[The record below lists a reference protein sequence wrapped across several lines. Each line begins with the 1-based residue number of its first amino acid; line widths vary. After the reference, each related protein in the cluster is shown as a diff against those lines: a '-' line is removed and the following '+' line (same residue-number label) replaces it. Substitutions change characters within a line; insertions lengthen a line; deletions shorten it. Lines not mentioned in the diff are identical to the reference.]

1 MSNETELMQRIDQLM
16 SDNSKMAG
24 RFGAISGYLDA
35 INIPKVPKINKRV
48 KLMTILYQQLQI
60 ENKRLTLLL
69 TDMGEDD
76 A

>member
-1 MSNETELMQRIDQLM
+1 MSNETELMRIIEQLT
-16 SDNSKMAG
+16 SDNAKMAG
-24 RFGAISGYLDA
+24 RFAGIAGYLDA

-48 KLMTILYQQLQI
+48 KLMTIMYQQLQI

-69 TDMGEDD
+69 TDMDEDD